1 MPCSKL
7 TSSPEPS
14 IQDSYILTEPVQVI
28 RCPIRS
34 PSGTMKP
41 SFGKRYDSIFC
52 REGYRRF
59 DALRYGSC
67 EAVVTEF
74 AGDFFG
80 EVVLGDGKCVGKDA
94 ACTIDDLVM
103 RDLGDGT
110 VRSSG
115 VRAVTE
121 AGW

>member
-41 SFGKRYDSIFC
+41 SFGKRYDSISC
-52 REGYRRF
+52 SDGYRRS
-59 DALRYGSC
+59 DALRYGSR
-67 EAVVTEF
+67 EAVVTEL

-80 EVVLGDGKCVGKDA
+80 EVFPGHGNWLGQDA
-94 ACTIDDLVM
+94 SSTIEDFVM
-103 RDLGDGT
+103 RDLGG
-110 VRSSG
+110 G
-115 VRAVTE
+115 
-121 AGW
+121 